1 VKEEFNIWRT
11 KKSRKL
17 NQLPNRTDGA
27 NITKILMPN
36 NRLSDAFSL
45 LLGCTIVLQLAES
58 KVTTI
63 KLER

>member
-1 VKEEFNIWRT
+1 MKEEFHIWPT

-17 NQLPNRTDGA
+17 NQLPNRTNGA

-36 NRLSDAFSL
+36 DRLGDTFSL
-45 LLGCTIVLQLAES
+45 LFGRTVVLQLVER

-63 KLER
+63 KLKR